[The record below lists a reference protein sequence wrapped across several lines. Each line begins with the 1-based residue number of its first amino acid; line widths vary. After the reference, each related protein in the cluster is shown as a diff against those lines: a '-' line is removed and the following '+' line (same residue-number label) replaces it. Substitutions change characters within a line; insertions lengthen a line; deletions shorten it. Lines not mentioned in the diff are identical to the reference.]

1 MPCTSSL
8 ALFFCLST
16 LRQKGDN
23 IWIELFVG
31 AKTSE
36 KVVSEIIFHILNI
49 PRWWHNG
56 EVGCYAYFSPAQCPA
71 NEERSASSGMILSPG
86 FPQNY
91 PNSQTCSWIIKV
103 QPPYTIS
110 IYVEMFQ
117 SEKQFDEL
125 EIFDGKNFIYFF
137 ACHSCCLFM
146 LLFIYNVYLWDYAWR
161 SYFLPYIH
169 TYICS
174 WRQHF
179 KMYIL
184 TPGPSGQSPL
194 LVALSGNHSTQLNF
208 TSKTSQL
215 YLRWST
221 DHATNKKGFKIRYT
235 GNFRAFRKLPF
246 LFCFY
251 IMTTCCYIASH
262 NTVLSFRQEPVVR
275 SNLDS
280 ETCDVNVSP
289 HAGFSSSA
297 GLV

>member
-1 MPCTSSL
+1 MVKLVFVLIFPQPNALLMRKGLHHLAWSLAQAFLRTTPTPRLVPGSSKSSL
-8 ALFFCLST
+8 LIPSPSMWKCFKVKNSLMN
-16 LRQKGDN
+16 LRSSMVK
-23 IWIELFVG
+23 ISFISLL
-31 AKTSE
+31 AT
-36 KVVSEIIFHILNI
+36 VVVYL
-49 PRWWHNG
+49 
-56 EVGCYAYFSPAQCPA
+56 C
-71 NEERSASSGMILSPG
+71 
-86 FPQNY
+86 
-91 PNSQTCSWIIKV
+91 
-103 QPPYTIS
+103 
-110 IYVEMFQ
+110 
-117 SEKQFDEL
+117 
-125 EIFDGKNFIYFF
+125 
-137 ACHSCCLFM
+137 CCLFTM
-146 LLFIYNVYLWDYAWR
+146 FIYETMPDVLIFYHT
-161 SYFLPYIH
+161 YIH